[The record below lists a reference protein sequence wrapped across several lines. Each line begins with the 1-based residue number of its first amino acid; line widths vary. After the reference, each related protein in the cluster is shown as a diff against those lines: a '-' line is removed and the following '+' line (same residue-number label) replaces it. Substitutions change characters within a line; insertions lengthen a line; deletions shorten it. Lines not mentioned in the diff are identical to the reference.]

1 MNSNEDHLMKRKFLQ
16 ALVVWVLALFAPFA
30 WAGLDQFVQQSG
42 KDAIMGVVVKDVT
55 TGRILYQHNPDH
67 LFIPASSLKVYTA
80 AAALIMLG
88 PSYRFNTGVYTDA
101 RTIAPGVLNGNLYVT
116 FGGDPT
122 LTSSDIVDVMGV
134 LKIKGIT
141 RIQGNVVLVYPNYTA
156 EKYPPGIVAGDKLHP
171 YGAPIT
177 PVVVDQNAAT
187 FIITP
192 TRPGQ
197 LAQISASDASHRI
210 HVAKSALYTKRPG
223 TKRCSLS
230 YHLDNQNQLTVQG
243 CIAPRGAPYVER
255 IPVTNPSNYAEGVVN
270 VALSHWGVTVQGH
283 VAPGQM
289 PSSATQLNMHQ
300 SDALPVILANTLKPS
315 NNVFAN
321 ALYLKVGSTYWR
333 QMATW
338 QNSGLAIKQIL
349 EKYAGVPMKSATMV
363 DGAGLSRMNRITPM
377 QTVTLLSNMEHKFML
392 SDDYISA
399 FPVPGEKGTLMRW
412 RIAPQSQQQHIH
424 AKTGTMKGIVGL
436 SGYMLSANHHSL
448 VFSIM
453 TNSTS
458 SQLSF
463 SDRVGLA
470 SWKYRELEDH
480 ICHYLMNTS
489 V

>member
-1 MNSNEDHLMKRKFLQ
+1 MRRKLLLILAGWMLAFL
-16 ALVVWVLALFAPFA
+16 APLAV
-30 WAGLDQFVQQSG
+30 AGLDQFVQQAD
-42 KDAIMGVVVKDVT
+42 KNAIMGVVVKDVS
-55 TGRILYQHNPDH
+55 TGRIIYQHNADH

-88 PSYRFNTGVYTDA
+88 PNYHFETGVYTDA
-101 RTIAPGVLNGNLYVT
+101 RGVNSGTLNGNLYIN

-122 LTSSDIVDVMGV
+122 LTSSNLVDVLSI
-134 LKIKGIT
+134 LKTKGIT
-141 RIQGNVVLVYPNYTA
+141 RIQGNVVLAYPAYTA
-156 EKYPPGIVAGDKLHP
+156 EKYPPGVVASDRLHP

-177 PVVVDQNAAT
+177 PVIIDQNATT
-187 FIITP
+187 FIITS

-210 HVAKSALYTKRPG
+210 RVIRNALYTKRPG
-223 TKRCSLS
+223 TKGCSLS
-230 YHLDNQNQLTVQG
+230 YHLDNLNQLTVQG
-243 CIAPRGAPYVER
+243 CIAPRSAPYVER
-255 IPVTNPSNYAEGVVN
+255 VPLVNPSNYAEGVVN
-270 VALSHWGVTVQGH
+270 VGLKHWGVTVQGK

-289 PSSATQLNMHQ
+289 PSSAQRLNVHQ

-321 ALYLKVGSTYWR
+321 ALYLKVGLTYWR

-338 QNSGLAIKQIL
+338 QNAGLAVKQIL
-349 EKYAGVPMKSATMV
+349 EKYAAVPMQSATMV
-363 DGAGLSRMNRITPM
+363 DGAGLSRWNRITPM
-377 QTVTLLSNMEHKFML
+377 QTVTLLGNMEHKFML

-399 FPVPGEKGTLMRW
+399 FPVPGQKGTMMHW
-412 RIAPQSQQQHIH
+412 HIAPQAQQEHIH

-436 SGYMLSANHHSL
+436 AGYMLSANHHPL
-448 VFSIM
+448 VFAIM

-458 SQLSF
+458 SQLSV
-463 SDRVGLA
+463 SDHVGLA
-470 SWKYRELEDH
+470 TWKYRQLEDK